1 MCDNPEGN
9 GVVSDPQHAA
19 AHALEAQCVAATL
32 ASISRPFSF
41 QVSSDPRQT
50 LPRTSLADEGAYQA
64 HFAACT
70 ICGPA
75 AEAGRVIARHF
86 LNWPGRGERGNF
98 APPPPISAHPCASHG
113 LRRRRRCRHAIH
125 PRRSQLAAGYHRR
138 EAFLQLARVQHMRT
152 TPRHSLLL
160 LQSPRSMAVR
170 GLMVVRR

>member
-1 MCDNPEGN
+1 MPSSTHLRCPLSTPSPATVPEQDIIVLVVPGHVAYEVRRCRAVRDSLAPRVRN

-98 APPPPISAHPCASHG
+98 APPPPISAHP
-113 LRRRRRCRHAIH
+113 L
-125 PRRSQLAAGYHRR
+125 
-138 EAFLQLARVQHMRT
+138 EVE
-152 TPRHSLLL
+152 
-160 LQSPRSMAVR
+160 
-170 GLMVVRR
+170 